1 MKKHF
6 NFIGHMS
13 HTRKKT
19 HTAIYHIFCFFLI
32 TGQQFITCHSLGSSS
47 VGGIRERTISAAD
60 VAGLVVV
67 FDARVAH
74 ERESAGETRVR
85 HEVGAVIKASITRDA
100 EAEFVVVEFL
110 HAFFLSKLES
120 GYMGLRRLHS
130 RRRRAGGSGSPVAG
144 SNMGGG
150 HCSSFVC
157 L

>member
-1 MKKHF
+1 MSHAEKKHRLYF
-6 NFIGHMS
+6 GFFFVSQGH
-13 HTRKKT
+13 HHHHHHHQVFK
-19 HTAIYHIFCFFLI
+19 
-32 TGQQFITCHSLGSSS
+32 SSRE
-47 VGGIRERTISAAD
+47 GGIRERAISAAH

-67 FDARVAH
+67 VDARVAH

-85 HEVGAVIKASITRDA
+85 HEVGTVIKAGITRDA

-110 HAFFLSKLES
+110 HALFLSKFEPGFVS
-120 GYMGLRRLHS
+120 RLHS

-144 SNMGGG
+144 SNVLGS

>member
-1 MKKHF
+1 
-6 NFIGHMS
+6 MS

-19 HTAIYHIFCFFLI
+19 HTAIYHIFCFVFSSQVKSSHVI
-32 TGQQFITCHSLGSSS
+32 VFGSSF
-47 VGGIRERTISAAD
+47 VGGIREWAISAAH

-74 ERESAGETRVR
+74 ERESARETRVR
-85 HEVGAVIKASITRDA
+85 HEVGAVIEASITRDA

-110 HAFFLSKLES
+110 CALFLSKLES

-130 RRRRAGGSGSPVAG
+130 RYTRAGGSGSSSPVVG
-144 SNMGGG
+144 SRGSR
-150 HCSSFVC
+150 HCSFGC